1 MKIYNSIENLIG
13 NTPLV
18 RLNKIEKEYGL
29 NCTLLAKL
37 ESFNPAGSAK
47 DRIAKFLIDSAE
59 KDGLLKAGA
68 TVIEPTSGNT
78 GIGIALISASRG
90 YNAVIVMPD
99 TMSEERIK
107 LIKAYGAK
115 VVLTDGAL
123 GMQGAIDKAQEIK
136 ESTPNSMLAS
146 QFTNPNNPL
155 AHYLTTGKEIYE
167 DTDGLVD
174 IFIAGIGTGGTITGV
189 SKYLKEKKSSVKVYG
204 VEPTNSPIITKG
216 VAGAHGL
223 QGIGAGFI
231 PKTLDLSCVDKV
243 FTVTENDAYNTGR
256 NLARSEGVLVGIS
269 SGAALYTA
277 IEVAKLK
284 ENENKVI
291 VVLLPDGGE
300 KYLSVENYL

>member
-68 TVIEPTSGNT
+68 TIIEPTSGNT

-155 AHYLTTGKEIYE
+155 AHYLTTGKEIYNE
-167 DTDGLVD
+167 TDGLVD
-174 IFIAGIGTGGTITGV
+174 VFVAGIGTGGTITGV

-204 VEPTNSPIITKG
+204 VEPSNSPIITKG

-231 PKTLDLSCVDKV
+231 PKTLDLSLIDKV
-243 FTVTENDAYNTGR
+243 FTVLEEDAYNTGR

>member
-155 AHYLTTGKEIYE
+155 AHYLTTGKEIYNE
-167 DTDGLVD
+167 TDGLVD

-256 NLARSEGVLVGIS
+256 KLARCEGVLVGIS

>member
-155 AHYLTTGKEIYE
+155 AHYLTTGKEIYNE
-167 DTDGLVD
+167 TDGLVD